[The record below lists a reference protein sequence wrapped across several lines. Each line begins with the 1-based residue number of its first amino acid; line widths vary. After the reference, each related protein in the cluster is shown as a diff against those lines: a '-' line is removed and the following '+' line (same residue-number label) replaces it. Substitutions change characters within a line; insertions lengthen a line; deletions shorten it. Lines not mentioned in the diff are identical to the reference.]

1 MSSQLRLRVL
11 GLVMV
16 VPKLAVLEWPL
27 LIPTPVGLVGEYG
40 DGGGG
45 DFGNDILVLMA
56 VGTGMTLSSPAFTPL
71 ALTPG

>member
-1 MSSQLRLRVL
+1 
-11 GLVMV
+11 MV